1 MRAQWSCRRCADC
14 ARVEI
19 VTWSCATAGVRAR
32 LGAAVDGAYARTLCV
47 VVVGAHCDAPVRQ
60 LNTGNKNVT
69 LVSNPATFIVDGV
82 VIGVV
87 AEDIVRTACVSVR
100 ALC

>member
-1 MRAQWSCRRCADC
+1 
-14 ARVEI
+14 
-19 VTWSCATAGVRAR
+19 
-32 LGAAVDGAYARTLCV
+32 
-47 VVVGAHCDAPVRQ
+47 VRQ